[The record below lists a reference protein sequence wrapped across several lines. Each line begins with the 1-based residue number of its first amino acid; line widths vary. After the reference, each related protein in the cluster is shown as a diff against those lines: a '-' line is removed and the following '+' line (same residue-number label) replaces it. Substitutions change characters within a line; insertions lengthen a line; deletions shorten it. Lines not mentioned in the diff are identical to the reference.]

1 MNKEKISVSL
11 SKELIRLINEQKGI
25 ASRSAFIEQLIK
37 EGLTVQQDQNG
48 QNPRKLEQPPG
59 LKKAF

>member
-37 EGLTVQQDQNG
+37 EGLTVQKDENG
-48 QNPRKLEQPPG
+48 QNLQKLEPHG

>member
-1 MNKEKISVSL
+1 VNKEKISVSL

-37 EGLTVQQDQNG
+37 EGLTVQQIENG
-48 QNPRKLEQPPG
+48 QNPQKLEPHG